1 MRSPL
6 LRPRWLGIHL
16 GILLVAAV
24 CVAGTAWQFVRA
36 FEPDR
41 EVITNPVEDLAGAVP
56 LDGLLDPGEYMHPE
70 TFANTAVTVTGR
82 YSPEETLLVPRTEDG
97 TRGHDVILPL
107 VTDDGAAVTVDRGW
121 IPEGAAAPE
130 VPGGEVTVTGWLLP
144 PVSDGGFTPVATED
158 GTVERIATSLL
169 VNEWDH
175 PLYEGYVI
183 LPEGDPAAEGLTP
196 VPPPEP
202 PTGFTVNWRSLS
214 YTFQWAMFGVSA
226 LVFWVLLMR
235 RELADARASDDTKAP
250 SETEGARS
258 EEAAGPGD
266 RPGDQ
271 PAAAGS

>member
-1 MRSPL
+1 VRSPL
-6 LRPRWLGIHL
+6 LSPRWLGIHL

-41 EVITNPVEDLAGAVP
+41 EVITNPVEDLAAAVP
-56 LDGLLDPGEYMHPE
+56 LEDLLEPGEYMHPD

-82 YSPEETLLVPRTEDG
+82 YAPEDTLLVPSARDG
-97 TRGHDVILPL
+97 VRGHDVILPL
-107 VTDDGAAVTVDRGW
+107 VTADGVAVTVDRGW
-121 IPEGAAAPE
+121 IPEGGEVPE
-130 VPGGEVTVTGWLLP
+130 VTGDEVTVTGWLLP

-158 GTVERIATSLL
+158 GTIERIATSLL

-183 LPEGDPAAEGLTP
+183 LPEGDTATQGLTP

-214 YTFQWAMFGVSA
+214 YTVQWAMFGVSA
-226 LVFWVLLMR
+226 LVFWGLLMR
-235 RELADARASDDTKAP
+235 RELADARAARNTREAP
-250 SETEGARS
+250 SGS
-258 EEAAGPGD
+258 EEAPGPGD
-266 RPGDQ
+266 RPGEDQ

>member
-56 LDGLLDPGEYMHPE
+56 LDGLLEPGEYMHPE

-97 TRGHDVILPL
+97 ARGHDVILPL
-107 VTDDGAAVTVDRGW
+107 VTADGAAVTVDRGW

-130 VPGGEVTVTGWLLP
+130 VPGGEVTVT
-144 PVSDGGFTPVATED
+144 VTFT
-158 GTVERIATSLL
+158 G
-169 VNEWDH
+169 
-175 PLYEGYVI
+175 
-183 LPEGDPAAEGLTP
+183 
-196 VPPPEP
+196 
-202 PTGFTVNWRSLS
+202 
-214 YTFQWAMFGVSA
+214 A
-226 LVFWVLLMR
+226 LVSVALGESFAVDRAQEQVEVL
-235 RELADARASDDTKAP
+235 ARDV
-250 SETEGARS
+250 G
-258 EEAAGPGD
+258 AAGVFCPRVSECLVAPHDSLG
-266 RPGDQ
+266 
-271 PAAAGS
+271 